1 MQVLFT
7 SLGYVVYAVL
17 AVLALWGAYCVIMVW
32 RRVGLT
38 RFADE
43 LEQEEFLVELE
54 QSLAANNFNA
64 VVELCED
71 DRRAMPQLA
80 LFAINNRDLG
90 YEKLRRRIAE
100 RFQQDVT
107 ADIDHRLSWVTT
119 VIKSA
124 PMIGLLG
131 TVMGM
136 MGAFSNLS
144 SGDKVD
150 TVQMAADIQF
160 ALITTACGLA
170 IAVPLVLCTAS
181 INIRL
186 TKMEDLVSSGIG
198 RLFES
203 MQGILGQSKESA

>member
-54 QSLAANNFNA
+54 QSLAANNFIA

-100 RFQQDVT
+100 RFQQDVM

-203 MQGILGQSKESA
+203 MQGILGQSKASA